1 MKQVM
6 IFISVDLPAPF
17 GPSSP
22 TIPLLIVSVTSLRA
36 SCSPYCLVIWLISMD
51 ICVGFETAKIGKNL
65 KGEEIPFQGMEFVIF
80 FVSCGG

>member
-1 MKQVM
+1 
-6 IFISVDLPAPF
+6 
-17 GPSSP
+17 
-22 TIPLLIVSVTSLRA
+22 
-36 SCSPYCLVIWLISMD
+36 MD